1 MYDFLKT
8 YELFDLTKTI
18 AAPLFERYEYPWQV
32 LPEISDFIKEL
43 IAALPD
49 DIYEKREGNVCI
61 ARSAKIAPTAFI
73 GENVIICE
81 DAEVRHCAFI
91 RTNAIVGRA
100 ATVGN
105 STELKNAILFDGAQA
120 PHFNYVG
127 DSVYGYKAHT
137 GAGVITSNLKSD
149 KTLVSILV
157 NGERVP
163 KAALKNSEPYSAI
176 MLRSAAIRCLIPA
189 RSSAKAAAFIR
200 CRASGALCRP
210 APSTKIKTKL
220 WKKDKNR
227 TGCICNGNR
236 EPI

>member
-32 LPEISDFIKEL
+32 LPEISDFIKAL
-43 IAALPD
+43 ISALPD
-49 DIYEKREGNVCI
+49 DIYEKREGNICI

-137 GAGVITSNLKSD
+137 GAGVITTNLKSD

-157 NGERVP
+157 NGERVQSGLKKFGAILGDHVEVGCNSVLNP
-163 KAALKNSEPYSAI
+163 GTVIGKNSSVYPLSSV
-176 MLRSAAIRCLIPA
+176 RGFVPA
-189 RSSAKAAAFIR
+189 GSIFKN
-200 CRASGALCRP
+200 
-210 APSTKIKTKL
+210 KNEVV
-220 WKKDKNR
+220 KKR
-227 TGCICNGNR
+227 
-236 EPI
+236 

>member
-8 YELFDLTKTI
+8 YELFDLTKTV

-157 NGERVP
+157 NGERVQSG
-163 KAALKNSEPYSAI
+163 LKKFGAILGDHVEVGCNSVLNPGTVIGKSSSVYPLSSV
-176 MLRSAAIRCLIPA
+176 RGFVPA
-189 RSSAKAAAFIR
+189 GSIY
-200 CRASGALCRP
+200 
-210 APSTKIKTKL
+210 
-220 WKKDKNR
+220 KNKNEVVEKR
-227 TGCICNGNR
+227 
-236 EPI
+236 

>member
-157 NGERVP
+157 NGERVQSGLKKFGAILGDHVEVGCNSVLNP
-163 KAALKNSEPYSAI
+163 GTVIGKNSSVYPLSSV
-176 MLRSAAIRCLIPA
+176 RGFVPA
-189 RSSAKAAAFIR
+189 GSIFKN
-200 CRASGALCRP
+200 
-210 APSTKIKTKL
+210 KNEVV
-220 WKKDKNR
+220 KKR
-227 TGCICNGNR
+227 
-236 EPI
+236 

>member
-8 YELFDLTKTI
+8 FELFDLTKTI

-157 NGERVP
+157 NGERVQSG
-163 KAALKNSEPYSAI
+163 LKKFGAILGDHVEVGCNSVLNPGTVIGKSSSVYPLSSV
-176 MLRSAAIRCLIPA
+176 RGFVPA
-189 RSSAKAAAFIR
+189 GSIY
-200 CRASGALCRP
+200 
-210 APSTKIKTKL
+210 
-220 WKKDKNR
+220 KNKNEVVEKR
-227 TGCICNGNR
+227 
-236 EPI
+236 

>member
-32 LPEISDFIKEL
+32 LPEISDFIKAL
-43 IAALPD
+43 ISGLPD

-61 ARSAKIAPTAFI
+61 ARSAKISPTAFI

-157 NGERVP
+157 NGERVQSGLKKFGAILGDHVEVGCNSVLNP
-163 KAALKNSEPYSAI
+163 GTVIGKNSSVYPLSSV
-176 MLRSAAIRCLIPA
+176 RGFVPA
-189 RSSAKAAAFIR
+189 GSIY
-200 CRASGALCRP
+200 
-210 APSTKIKTKL
+210 
-220 WKKDKNR
+220 KNKNEVVEKR
-227 TGCICNGNR
+227 
-236 EPI
+236 

>member
-157 NGERVP
+157 NGERVQSG
-163 KAALKNSEPYSAI
+163 LKKFGAILGDHVEVGCNSVLNPGTVIGKSSSVYPLSSV
-176 MLRSAAIRCLIPA
+176 RGVVPA
-189 RSSAKAAAFIR
+189 GSIY
-200 CRASGALCRP
+200 
-210 APSTKIKTKL
+210 
-220 WKKDKNR
+220 KNKNEVVEKR
-227 TGCICNGNR
+227 
-236 EPI
+236 

>member
-157 NGERVP
+157 NGERVQSG
-163 KAALKNSEPYSAI
+163 LKKFGAILGDHVEVGCNSVLNPGTVIGKSSSVYPLSSV
-176 MLRSAAIRCLIPA
+176 RGFVPA
-189 RSSAKAAAFIR
+189 GSIY
-200 CRASGALCRP
+200 
-210 APSTKIKTKL
+210 
-220 WKKDKNR
+220 KNKNEVVEKR
-227 TGCICNGNR
+227 
-236 EPI
+236 